1 MYQSGSP
8 ESLLWGNDSVRSG
21 RSTPDTDTIEYKV
34 RANECLSEIV
44 RKLTGST
51 NWKSVYELNK
61 DTIGSNP
68 NYLDEGM
75 VLLIPAAVVEDE
87 EDDS

>member
-8 ESLLWGNDSVRSG
+8 ESSLWVNDSMSSG
-21 RSTPDTDTIEYKV
+21 RSVPDTDTIEYKV
-34 RANECLSEIV
+34 RDGECLAEIV
-44 RKLTGST
+44 QKMTGSG

-68 NYLDEGM
+68 NYLEEGM
-75 VLLIPAAVVEDE
+75 VLMIPNAVTEG
-87 EDDS
+87 EDDDS

>member
-1 MYQSGSP
+1 M
-8 ESLLWGNDSVRSG
+8 
-21 RSTPDTDTIEYKV
+21 
-34 RANECLSEIV
+34 